1 MDHAAKLSFLAFE
14 QYVIAWKCLMDQDGP
29 DPDRA
34 HRNRKASLGQTGLTG
49 KFDVEGPA
57 SDHVRLKAMLAH
69 FEEIEFHRDWAV
81 AKAIHGDDVCAD
93 KLARTATQRR
103 YDAFQEL
110 LRHVTL
116 PKMVDPDL
124 QEGEMVDESP
134 EPDGPVTTVL
144 NIVIDAESAVHGL
157 EQLLGISS
165 MAPVRSPFGPGRAF
179 CHTFDGDP
187 IALRDA
193 VLAGLAGKIRIVV
206 RGKDGLPTA
215 MSSAQR
221 LFTGAIRDAVLMTAT
236 HCTGDG
242 CIVPATKCQTD
253 HLTPASE
260 GGETCVCN
268 GGLACGHHNRWRYLA
283 KVKVR
288 RLADGIIATF
298 RPDGTRIA
306 PLL

>member
-1 MDHAAKLSFLAFE
+1 MWPKIDDFPITRELSFLAFE
-14 QYVIAWKCLMDQDGP
+14 QYVIAWKCPHGSGRP

-81 AKAIHGDDVCAD
+81 AKAIHGDDVAAD

-110 LRHVTL
+110 LRHTTL
-116 PKMVDPDL
+116 PTMVDPDL
-124 QEGEMVDESP
+124 QDGETGETVDIDEAP
-134 EPDGPVTTVL
+134 EPDGPVKM

-165 MAPVRSPFGPGRAF
+165 MAPVRSPFGPDRGF
-179 CHTFDGDP
+179 CQTFDGDP

-193 VLAGLAGKIRIVV
+193 VLAGLAGKIRIVL

-215 MSSAQR
+215 MSSAR
-221 LFTGAIRDAVLMTAT
+221 LFTARSGCGVDDAT
-236 HCTGDG
+236 HCTGD
-242 CIVPATKCQTD
+242 A
-253 HLTPASE
+253 
-260 GGETCVCN
+260 
-268 GGLACGHHNRWRYLA
+268 
-283 KVKVR
+283 
-288 RLADGIIATF
+288 
-298 RPDGTRIA
+298 
-306 PLL
+306 